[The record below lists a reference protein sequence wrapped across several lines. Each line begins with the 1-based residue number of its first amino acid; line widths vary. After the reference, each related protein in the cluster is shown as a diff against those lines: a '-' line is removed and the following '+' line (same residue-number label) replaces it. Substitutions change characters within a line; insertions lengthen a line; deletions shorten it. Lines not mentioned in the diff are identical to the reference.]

1 MKTCGKKFRNF
12 PLKNNKLSPSV
23 ILERLLGFIL
33 PKYVGHTALGDF
45 AEEYNRLANIRGN
58 GYAKFWYMFQIIK
71 SIPSF
76 LGNSVRWGIIMF
88 KNHMKI
94 TLRTIRRHKGFSFI
108 NIVGLAVGMA
118 CIIIVMLWVRYELS
132 FERHHE
138 KAERIFR
145 IASESHAFP
154 PPTKMVVTPP
164 PMAKALVQEF
174 PEIETSARLSR
185 GGGKKIFSSGNHHF
199 FESFYA
205 VDPSFFQVFTFE
217 FVEGDP
223 SSALSDPYSIV
234 LSEDQAR
241 KFFDTE
247 NAVGRVVLFDEKTDL
262 TVRGVIKNIPSNS
275 HLTRDIFIPF
285 ETWGKLYEEP
295 LEHWQYASFY
305 TYVLLSPDANVQDLE
320 SKFPAFTEKHGIPK
334 QKLFLQPLLSIH
346 LQSHFQGELS
356 PNAHVSTLLLF
367 GSIALLIL
375 IIACINYMN
384 LTTARSSVRLKEVG
398 TRKVVGA
405 NRSQISRQF
414 LGESIIMAL
423 FSLIISFFLIHLFL
437 PIFNSLAERQLV
449 LNGDSLLQILPGIL
463 LLVLFVGILAGSY
476 PAFLLSAFKPAAAFS
491 WSGRRGSQK
500 RRLRNVLVV
509 AQFSVS
515 LVLIIAALL
524 VRSQLEFIRDKEMGF
539 DRDQIVVVPLH
550 DNKIRQN
557 PGPVLEELKSYPQ
570 ILFAASSMHLPND
583 VGAMTTIKWLGKPE
597 EEQTWVKVSE
607 VGYDFTEVYGIEI
620 LQGRSFSREF
630 PSDEKG
636 AFLVNE
642 SAKKIIG
649 DDFRLGM
656 GLSHWGRPEPSGQ
669 IVGIMKDFHLNSVHE
684 EIKPLYI
691 YLNPN
696 RGQHLSIKIQ
706 GGRIPETIG
715 YIQKTVKQFSPQ
727 YPFEYRFFDDLF
739 NMAYT
744 SEQKM
749 EKIFSAF
756 ATIAVFIACMGV
768 FGLSA
773 FLVEQKRKEIGI
785 RKVLGASVSKIVY
798 MLSKDL
804 MWLVLVANFIG
815 WPIAYYAMHRWLQNF
830 AYRTHI
836 QGGLFLLS
844 SVLIFFVSLFTLGFQ
859 AIKAARANPVDS
871 LKYE

>member
-1 MKTCGKKFRNF
+1 MK
-12 PLKNNKLSPSV
+12 KNKSSPPPKL
-23 ILERLLGFIL
+23 EKLLGFIL
-33 PKYVGHTALGDF
+33 PNYAGHTALGDF
-45 AEEYNRLANIRGN
+45 AEEYNRVANIWGN
-58 GYAKFWYMFQIIK
+58 SYAKFWYLFQIIK

-76 LGNSVRWGIIMF
+76 IGNSIRWGLVMF
-88 KNHMKI
+88 KNYMKV
-94 TLRTIRRHKGFSFI
+94 TLRTIRRHKAFSFI
-108 NIVGLAVGMA
+108 NIVGLAVGMT
-118 CIIIVMLWVRYELS
+118 CVVILMLWVRYELS
-132 FERHHE
+132 FERHHH

-145 IASESHAFP
+145 VASESHAFP

-164 PMAKALVQEF
+164 PMAKALNQEF

-185 GGGKKIFSSGNHHF
+185 GGGNKIFSAGNRHF

-205 VDPSFFQVFTFE
+205 VDPSFFQIFTFD

-223 SSALSDPYSIV
+223 GSALSDPYSIV

-241 KFFDTE
+241 KFFDNQ
-247 NAVGRVVLFDEKTDL
+247 NAVGRIIQFDEKTDL
-262 TVRGVIKNIPSNS
+262 TVTGVIKNIPANS
-275 HLTRDIFIPF
+275 HLTRDIFMPF

-305 TYVLLSPDANVQDLE
+305 TYVLLGPDANVQELE

-346 LQSHFQGELS
+346 LHSHFLGELS
-356 PNAHVSTLLLF
+356 PNARVSTLLLF

-398 TRKVVGA
+398 ARKVVGA
-405 NRSQISRQF
+405 SRNQVSRQF
-414 LGESIIMAL
+414 LGESLIMAS
-423 FSLIISFFLIHLFL
+423 FSLVISFFLIHLFL
-437 PIFNSLAERQLV
+437 PLFNSLAERQLV
-449 LNGDSLLQILPGIL
+449 LNGESLLQILPGIL

-476 PAFLLSAFKPAAAFS
+476 PAFLMSAIKPAAAFKG
-491 WSGRRGSQK
+491 SGKRVSQK
-500 RRLRNVLVV
+500 GRMRNVLVI

-515 LVLIIAALL
+515 LTLIIAAIL
-524 VRSQLEFIRDKEMGF
+524 VRSQLDFIRDKDMGF
-539 DRDQIVVVPLH
+539 DRDQIVVVPLYE
-550 DNKIRQN
+550 NKIRQN
-557 PGPVLEELKSYPQ
+557 PGPVLEELRRHPQ

-583 VGAMTTIKWLGKPE
+583 VGAMTTIKWQGKPE

-607 VGYDFTEVYGIEI
+607 VGYDFTEVYGINI
-620 LQGRSFSREF
+620 LQGRSFSQKF

-642 SAKKIIG
+642 SARKIIG
-649 DDFRLGM
+649 DDFYLGM

-669 IVGIMKDFHLNSVHE
+669 IVGIMKDFHLNSIHE

-696 RGQHLSIKIQ
+696 RGQHLSIKIR
-706 GGRIPETIG
+706 GEHIPETIG
-715 YIQKTVKQFSPQ
+715 FIQKTMNQFSPQ

-739 NMAYT
+739 NMAYS

-749 EKIFSAF
+749 EKIFGLF

-773 FLVEQKRKEIGI
+773 FLAEQKRKEIGI

-798 MLSKDL
+798 LLSRDL
-804 MWLVLVANFIG
+804 MWLVLVANLIA
-815 WPIAYYAMHRWLQNF
+815 WPVAYYAMSRWLQNF

-836 QGGLFLLS
+836 QVGSFLQS
-844 SVLIFFVSLFTLGFQ
+844 SILIFLVSLVTLCYQ
-859 AIKAARANPVDS
+859 TVRAARANPVDS